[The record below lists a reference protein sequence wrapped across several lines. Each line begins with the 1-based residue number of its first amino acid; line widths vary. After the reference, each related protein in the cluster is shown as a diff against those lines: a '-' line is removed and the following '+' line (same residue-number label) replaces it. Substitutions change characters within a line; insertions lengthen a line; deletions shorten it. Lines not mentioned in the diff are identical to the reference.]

1 VERRDVQIDDG
12 HLAPVLIQ
20 AWDNGGAVVQRGAS
34 MAFLSRKKTAINS
47 VMPGLS
53 STMRNSMEFRTAL
66 VCKIPEQQACQRE
79 PGALML
85 CPLHGV

>member
-1 VERRDVQIDDG
+1 MQIDDG

-20 AWDNGGAVVQRGAS
+20 AWDNGGAVVQRG
-34 MAFLSRKKTAINS
+34 
-47 VMPGLS
+47 
-53 STMRNSMEFRTAL
+53 AL